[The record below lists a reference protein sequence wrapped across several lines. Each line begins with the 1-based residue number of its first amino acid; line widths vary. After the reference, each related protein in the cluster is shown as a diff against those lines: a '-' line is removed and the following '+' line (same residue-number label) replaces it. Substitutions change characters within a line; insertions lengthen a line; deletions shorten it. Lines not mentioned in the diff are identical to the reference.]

1 LNNAGQRLDGEH
13 RESLGGKCMIK
24 AREIRPRLLR
34 GGGGE
39 EGQALVEYALILAL
53 LTIFCMGALSLV
65 GANVASFL
73 NLIASSLGT
82 IVAGS

>member
-1 LNNAGQRLDGEH
+1 
-13 RESLGGKCMIK
+13 MIK

-34 GGGGE
+34 GE
-39 EGQALVEYALILAL
+39 DGQALVEYALILAL
-53 LTIFCMGALSLV
+53 LTIFCMGALGLV

-73 NLIASSLGT
+73 NLIASQLGS

>member
-1 LNNAGQRLDGEH
+1 
-13 RESLGGKCMIK
+13 
-24 AREIRPRLLR
+24 
-34 GGGGE
+34 
-39 EGQALVEYALILAL
+39 
-53 LTIFCMGALSLV
+53 MGALSLV

>member
-1 LNNAGQRLDGEH
+1 
-13 RESLGGKCMIK
+13 MIE

-34 GGGGE
+34 GGGE

-53 LTIFCMGALSLV
+53 LTIFCMGALGLV
-65 GANVASFL
+65 GTNVASFL
-73 NLIASSLGT
+73 NLIASQMGS

>member
-1 LNNAGQRLDGEH
+1 
-13 RESLGGKCMIK
+13 MIK

-39 EGQALVEYALILAL
+39 QGQALVEYALILAL

-73 NLIASSLGT
+73 NLIASQM
-82 IVAGS
+82 GSIASGS

>member
-1 LNNAGQRLDGEH
+1 
-13 RESLGGKCMIK
+13 MIK

-34 GGGGE
+34 GGDSE
-39 EGQALVEYALILAL
+39 QGQALVEYALILAL
-53 LTIFCMGALSLV
+53 LTIFCMGALGLV

-73 NLIASSLGT
+73 NLIASQLGS